1 MGPLGTDLL
10 VAPGFVAHDATS
22 LDGRVRARLP
32 RGAAAEL
39 SDLAIV
45 SGRENLAQSLL
56 LRLLTPRGALA
67 TLGHAEYGSRLH
79 ELIGRPKTNEQ
90 RALAKAF
97 VLEAVAME
105 RRVQPKLVEFR
116 FEPEEESIDS
126 IAFTLSVLPVAGG
139 DPVSL
144 GLEVAL

>member
-1 MGPLGTDLL
+1 M
-10 VAPGFVAHDATS
+10 
-22 LDGRVRARLP
+22 
-32 RGAAAEL
+32 
-39 SDLAIV
+39 
-45 SGRENLAQSLL
+45 
-56 LRLLTPRGALA
+56 
-67 TLGHAEYGSRLH
+67 H